1 MWRDEIISQKY
12 NRLVIFLTGGGGR
25 IKRKKMYKSQKS
37 IPT

>member
-12 NRLVIFLTGGGGR
+12 NRLVIILTGGGR